1 MSYSLK
7 EIRELMAYEVTE
19 VNPVKLAKPFK
30 KGDDFAPDCLIIDTE
45 TTDFDRFPIE
55 VLSLTVVAFESQNPL
70 EQTWTETWYNLP
82 KHTENITEKTIE
94 LTGLDTAKLEKLAL
108 KKPINYDTL
117 RELFDKVKHIIAH
130 YANYD
135 RKVLGDVAK
144 QYEAKWKDSLNVD
157 WQKALNLEKGINPN
171 NNKKLEMLYAVSGIP
186 VDNKLWVYNS
196 HSSED
201 DCFALLWILSRGDA
215 LKQLLQEQVTIV
227 TKGWV
232 SKAFYH
238 DCLRKHGFR
247 FIPDSKTCEL
257 TVNGSKS
264 EDIIERISASADR
277 ANPDHSLTI
286 KIK

>member
-7 EIRELMAYEVTE
+7 EIRAIMAYQTTE

-45 TTDFDRFPIE
+45 TTDFERFPIE
-55 VLSLTVVAFESQNPL
+55 VLSLTVVAFESKNPL
-70 EQTWTETWYNLP
+70 EKTWTETWYNVP
-82 KHTENITEKTIE
+82 MHTKNITEKTVS
-94 LTGLDTAKLEKLAL
+94 LTGLTQAKLEQLAL

-117 RELFDKVKHIIAH
+117 RELLGKVKYIIAH

-144 QYEAKWKDSLNVD
+144 DDKDKWKDSLNVD
-157 WQKALNLEKGINPN
+157 WHRALNLGKEINPN
-171 NNKKLEMLYAVSGIP
+171 NNKRLEMLYAVSGIP
-186 VDNKLWVYNS
+186 VDGKLWVFNS

-201 DCFALLWILSRGDA
+201 DCFALLWLLSRGDA
-215 LKQLLQEQVTIV
+215 IKQLLQEQVTIV

-232 SKAFYH
+232 SRAFYQ

-257 TVNGSKS
+257 TVNRDKS
-264 EDIIERISASADR
+264 EDIIEIISAAADT